1 MILFFDSQEQR
12 TINMKRFIAIL
23 LIVTMAFSLC
33 ACAQEKKEISNVNS
47 EVVEA
52 IIISAHS
59 PYRGTRNI
67 TVAYEDVSS
76 TWYGREYYDK
86 FASDVGFYVR
96 CILITYSYKDGSIE
110 KELIYNEEIY
120 NGGELK

>member
-1 MILFFDSQEQR
+1 
-12 TINMKRFIAIL
+12 MKRIFAFILIIIL
-23 LIVTMAFSLC
+23 LLSLAGC
-33 ACAQEKKEISNVNS
+33 AAEEKKISNVSS

-52 IIISAHS
+52 IIIGAYT

-67 TVAYEDVSS
+67 EVAYED
-76 TWYGREYYDK
+76 TTTHWYGQEYYSR
-86 FASDVGFYVR
+86 FAENVGFYVR
-96 CILITYSYKDGSIE
+96 CILMTYTYKDSSVE

>member
-1 MILFFDSQEQR
+1 
-12 TINMKRFIAIL
+12 MKKIVALL
-23 LIVTMAFSLC
+23 LIIAMVLSLC
-33 ACAQEKKEISNVNS
+33 ACSQEEKEVSNVTS
-47 EVVEA
+47 EIVEA
-52 IIISAHS
+52 IITNARA

-86 FASDVGFYVR
+86 FASDIGFHVR
-96 CILITYSYKDGSIE
+96 CILITYTYKDGSSK